1 MRNVTC
7 PSSRCTIT
15 LLQYTLSMLSM
26 AAILFATGM
35 SVPAY
40 AQPIPLVEIVQ
51 RCAGTLPVQGLTI
64 GNTVQ
69 PDLLVD
75 KPCRVEGTDPH
86 YFGHVNIVKGG
97 SLIFIE
103 PPAEPP
109 AKGQDFWA
117 TSIIIE
123 NGGAMLAGV
132 DDQKPYGTNGKTLTI
147 HLYGEDP
154 RGDDPRK
161 DEGPGEV
168 VRAGAGQGRIRRLRH
183 SDRRVEQQRQ
193 DTGDDTGPRP
203 EGLLLPVPVIFTGM
217 KERRPSRGRR
227 AISATKSSHSPMAAR
242 CACTV

>member
-1 MRNVTC
+1 
-7 PSSRCTIT
+7 
-15 LLQYTLSMLSM
+15 
-26 AAILFATGM
+26 
-35 SVPAY
+35 
-40 AQPIPLVEIVQ
+40 VQ

-75 KPCRVEGTDPH
+75 KPCRVEGTEPH

-154 RGDDPRK
+154 RGDDPTK
-161 DEGPGEV
+161 DEGPGE
-168 VRAGAGQGRIRRLRH
+168 
-183 SDRRVEQQRQ
+183 SC
-193 DTGDDTGPRP
+193 
-203 EGLLLPVPVIFTGM
+203 VPVQDKAEFADCGIPIGVWNSNGKTLETIPGLDQKDYFYQYGNFHGDEGASPITGQ
-217 KERRPSRGRR
+217 KGHFGYKVLALSYGGTLRLHGLKGTSGTT
-227 AISATKSSHSPMAAR
+227 ADDIASALKSIDSLKQSDEDSITKSGTDWTRLQASAPNSPP
-242 CACTV
+242 